1 MKICKRIVR
10 FAFLLMV
17 VAAGGMGLL
26 ALRHQEEGSYWKTWF
41 ALKNRA
47 LTILHLRHQG
57 DAPSLFRTLP
67 IQRGDLVPTIS
78 ATGTVEPEK
87 VVDVGAQVAG
97 LIQAFG
103 KDIHGKPVDYGS
115 VVDEH
120 TVLARIDDALY
131 AADVQAAQAQLQ
143 QAQANQHNAEANVLQ
158 MAAKL
163 TQAQQDWER
172 AQHLGPSEALA
183 PSAYDQY
190 KANYDVAKANVAVAQ
205 AAVEQTKAAVAQAK
219 AALDRAQR
227 NLDYCT
233 IKSPIKG
240 VIVDR
245 RVNIGQTVV
254 ASLSAPSLFLI
265 AADLQ
270 RVQVWVSV
278 NEADIGSIYPG
289 QAVTFTV
296 DAFPHQTFV
305 GRVGKIRLNAT
316 MTQNVVTYTVEVNTE
331 NPDGKL
337 LPYLTANV
345 HFEAG
350 RRTNVLRVPNAALRW
365 VPQAKQIAPDVNA
378 PANGSAPVAPP
389 RASAAAPQESP
400 GQSHG
405 TVWVPEGPWVRALNV
420 TTGLTDGTLTE
431 VEGPNV
437 TENLQVVV
445 GMQQASAADKT
456 VGGGV
461 TPFTPQIG
469 RGRSR

>member
-1 MKICKRIVR
+1 
-10 FAFLLMV
+10 MV
-17 VAAGGMGLL
+17 VIAGGLGLL
-26 ALRHQEEGSYWKTWF
+26 ALRHQGEGSYWKTF
-41 ALKNRA
+41 VASKNRA

-57 DAPSLFRTLP
+57 DAPSMFRTLP

-115 VVDEH
+115 VVDAH

-131 AADVQAAQAQLQ
+131 VADVQAAQAQLQ

-183 PSAYDQY
+183 PSAYNQY

-233 IKSPIKG
+233 IKSPITG

-278 NEADIGSIYPG
+278 NEADIGSIYPK
-289 QAVTFTV
+289 QLVTFTV

-305 GRVGKIRLNAT
+305 GRGR
-316 MTQNVVTYTVEVNTE
+316 E
-331 NPDGKL
+331 NPSQRHDDAKRRDVHGRGEHREPDGKL

-350 RRTNVLRVPNAALRW
+350 RRTNVLRVPNVALRW
-365 VPQAKQIAPDVNA
+365 VPQANQIAPDVNP
-378 PANGSAPVAPP
+378 PADGSAPAATP
-389 RASAAAPQESP
+389 RASATALQE
-400 GQSHG
+400 GTGESHG
-405 TVWVPEGPWVRALNV
+405 TVWVPEGQLVRALNV
-420 TTGLTDGTLTE
+420 TTGLTDGALTE
-431 VEGPNV
+431 VGGPHV

-445 GMQQASAADKT
+445 GMQQASATDKT
-456 VGGGV
+456 AGGGV

-469 RGRSR
+469 RGRGR

>member
-1 MKICKRIVR
+1 VKTRQRIFR
-10 FAFLLMV
+10 
-17 VAAGGMGLL
+17 L
-26 ALRHQEEGSYWKTWF
+26 ALLVIVVVSGGLG
-41 ALKNRA
+41 ALA
-47 LTILHLRHQG
+47 MRHQG
-57 DAPSLFRTLP
+57 DAPSTFRTLP

-97 LIQAFG
+97 LIHAFG

-131 AADVQAAQAQLQ
+131 VADVQAAQAQLQ
-143 QAQANQHNAEANVLQ
+143 QAQANQRSAEANVLQ

-190 KANYDVAKANVAVAQ
+190 KSNYEVAKANVTVAQ
-205 AAVEQTKAAVAQAK
+205 AAVEQAK
-219 AALDRAQR
+219 AAFAQARATLDRAQR
-227 NLDYCT
+227 SLDYCT

-240 VIVDR
+240 VIIDR

-254 ASLSAPSLFLI
+254 SSLSAPSLFLI

-278 NEADIGSIYPG
+278 NEADIGSIYPD
-289 QAVTFTV
+289 QPVTFTV

-305 GRVGKIRLNAT
+305 GRVGKVRLNAT

-350 RRTNVLRVPNAALRW
+350 RRTNVLRVPSAALRW
-365 VPQAKQIAPDVNA
+365 VPQADQIAPALRHPADTPA
-378 PANGSAPVAPP
+378 PAATP
-389 RASAAAPQESP
+389 RSSAAGHQEGA
-400 GQSHG
+400 GQPRG
-405 TVWVPEGPWVRALNV
+405 TVWVPEGKFVRALPV

-431 VEGPNV
+431 VEGSNV
-437 TENLQVVV
+437 AENLQVVV
-445 GMQQASAADKT
+445 GEQQASATDKT
-456 VGGGV
+456 ASDGV
-461 TPFTPQIG
+461 NPFTPQLG
-469 RGRSR
+469 RGRGGR

>member
-1 MKICKRIVR
+1 VKTLKRIFR
-10 FAFLLMV
+10 FALLVMV
-17 VAAGGMGLL
+17 VVAGSLGAL
-26 ALRHQEEGSYWKTWF
+26 ALRHPGE
-41 ALKNRA
+41 
-47 LTILHLRHQG
+47 
-57 DAPSLFRTLP
+57 APSTFRTLP

-97 LIQAFG
+97 LIHAFG

-131 AADVQAAQAQLQ
+131 VADVQAAQAQLQ
-143 QAQANQHNAEANVLQ
+143 QAQANQRSAEANVLQ

-190 KANYDVAKANVAVAQ
+190 KANYEVAKANVAVAQ
-205 AAVEQTKAAVAQAK
+205 ATVEQMKAAFAQAR

-227 NLDYCT
+227 SLDYCT

-278 NEADIGSIYPG
+278 NEADIGSIYPD
-289 QAVTFTV
+289 QPVTFTV

-305 GRVGKIRLNAT
+305 GRVGKVRLNAT

-350 RRTNVLRVPNAALRW
+350 RRSNVLMVPSAALRW
-365 VPQAKQIAPDVNA
+365 MPRADQIAPVLRHQSETPA
-378 PANGSAPVAPP
+378 PATTPQSVAAGHQEGVGQP
-389 RASAAAPQESP
+389 R
-400 GQSHG
+400 G
-405 TVWVPEGPWVRALNV
+405 TVWVPEGKFVRALPV
-420 TTGLTDGTLTE
+420 TTGLNDGTLTE
-431 VEGPNV
+431 IEGSNV
-437 TENLQVVV
+437 AENLQVVV
-445 GMQQASAADKT
+445 GEQGPETAKMASD
-456 VGGGV
+456 GV
-461 TPFTPQIG
+461 NPFTPQLGQARG
-469 RGRSR
+469 RGGR